1 MAGKRFQAG
10 RGVVGEYRRVM
21 APDPNADD
29 VADRVADES
38 LLTEDPASLPVAIGR
53 PVALPESR
61 TRARLV
67 GLGAT
72 LTGVTL
78 IAGIVLVA
86 LGAIQALSSGIDL
99 AGIAALAI
107 GGLLLGTHWGWVH
120 VAEASADALE
130 HRRNRDIIALR
141 QHWLETIEPY
151 TRYEVSTSVADD
163 GSITIDRI
171 QHRPV
176 PAHPGVF
183 RFVRAVEHTEVHS
196 GDEAAAAI
204 AERAELLRRQ
214 ASLDTERERQRFQV
228 AADASER
235 RRLGQGDEA
244 EELSARRAASQAL
257 SEQINSNLR
266 DPPLTE

>member
-1 MAGKRFQAG
+1 
-10 RGVVGEYRRVM
+10 M

-29 VADRVADES
+29 LADRVADES
-38 LLTEDPASLPVAIGR
+38 LLTENPANLPAAIGR
-53 PVALPESR
+53 PPPLPESR

-67 GLGAT
+67 GIGAT

-78 IAGIVLVA
+78 IAGIVLLV
-86 LGAIQALSSGIDL
+86 LGVIQALSGGIGL
-99 AGIAALAI
+99 AGIAALAL
-107 GGLLLGTHWGWVH
+107 GGVLLGTHWGWVH

-130 HRRNRDIIALR
+130 HRRNRDIVALR

-163 GSITIDRI
+163 GSITIERV
-171 QHRPV
+171 QHQAV
-176 PAHPGVF
+176 PAAPGVF
-183 RFVRAVEHTEVHS
+183 RFVAKVERTEVHS
-196 GDEAAAAI
+196 GDETAAAI

-214 ASLDTERERQRFQV
+214 ASLDTERERQGFQV
-228 AADASER
+228 TADASER
-235 RRLGQGDEA
+235 RRLGAGDEE